1 MPYGGNARIELHG
14 LSKVLEQRL
23 IPITAEMNSHPLRVN
38 KETWLTNTAAAAESA
53 HCLIEYCRQLSGD
66 NLFRPHS
73 PKDCGR
79 VLFTEKGITPTKVS
93 KKSGVPSTEKS
104 ILTELANAGNTLA
117 EAIIVAR
124 SAITQYSQL
133 KAWGKYADAGQVQ
146 CVWNSMGQPHGRYSS
161 ESPNLTNRIPPI
173 RETIEPPPNYSFL
186 SLDLNQA
193 ELVSWASLSGDSA
206 FSKLFRNG
214 ADIHLATAIA
224 VRKAVP
230 TWDLRGQPE
239 RDAGKLLNFCILYQM
254 QPHTLARKLGCST
267 ETASRIIHA
276 YYARVPRAAA
286 YIKKV
291 LKDAK
296 NNGFVETNFGRRRY
310 CPEYQNPAN
319 DREEHEIAKTLW
331 SHVNSGTA
339 AEYLKR
345 KQVEVWEAIR
355 QARLTSN
362 EARLSLNVFD
372 ECIFTV
378 KDSLLP
384 EVRGIIEPIWLKHES
399 GFLPFKAT
407 IQTGKTW
414 RQCST

>member
-1 MPYGGNARIELHG
+1 MPYGQNARIELHG
-14 LSKVLEQRL
+14 LSLLLEQRL
-23 IPITAEMNSHPLRVN
+23 KPITEEMNSWPLRVN
-38 KETWLTNTAAAAESA
+38 KETWLTNAATAAETT
-53 HCLIEYCRQLSGD
+53 HCLTEYCRQLSGD

-79 VLFTEKGITPTKVS
+79 ALFTAKGITPTKVS
-93 KKSGVPSTEKS
+93 KKSGTPSTEKS
-104 ILTELANAGNTLA
+104 ILTELANGGNTLA
-117 EAIIVAR
+117 EAIILAR
-124 SAITQYSQL
+124 SSITQYSQL
-133 KAWGKYADAGQVQ
+133 KAWAQYADAGQVQ
-146 CVWNSMGQPHGRYSS
+146 CFWNSMGQPHGRYSS
-161 ESPNLTNRIPPI
+161 DTPNLTNRIPPI

-186 SLDLNQA
+186 SLDLSQA
-193 ELVSWASLSGDSA
+193 ELVSWASLSGDPA
-206 FSKLFRNG
+206 FSKLFRSG
-214 ADIHLATAIA
+214 ADIHLLTAVA

-254 QPHTLARKLGCST
+254 QPHTLARKLNCST
-267 ETASRIIHA
+267 EVASRIIKA

-286 YIKKV
+286 YIRQV

-296 NNGFVETNFGRRRY
+296 TNGYVETYFGRRRY
-310 CPEYQNPAN
+310 CPEYQNPTG

-331 SHVNSGTA
+331 SHCNSGTA

-355 QARLTSN
+355 QARLTPA
-362 EARLSLNVFD
+362 EVRLSLNVFD

-378 KDSLLP
+378 KDSLLA

-399 GFLPFKAT
+399 GFLPFKAE
-407 IQTGKTW
+407 IKTGKTW
-414 RQCST
+414 RQCS